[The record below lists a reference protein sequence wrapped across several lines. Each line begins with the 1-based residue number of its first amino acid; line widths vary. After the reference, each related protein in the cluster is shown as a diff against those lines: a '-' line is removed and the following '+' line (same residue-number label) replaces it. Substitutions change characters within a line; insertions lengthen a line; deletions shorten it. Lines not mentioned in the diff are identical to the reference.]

1 MAVPRTRSR
10 WRLTREAIHDGAGVR
25 CSCSRAPS
33 TMGARPARRAL
44 RPDPWFE
51 MGAPP
56 PSPQALPWTDDLAGM
71 DEATHVPSMQ
81 AQTKTQIVGFME
93 LQVGSLA
100 VQVPIRAA
108 EPTAALPLASFE
120 VEGESYA
127 ILIRGDSSSKA
138 VERAM
143 GEAAKQAVVHL
154 SRKLLN

>member
-1 MAVPRTRSR
+1 MTACERALATRLRRRAHGRIQRAVR
-10 WRLTREAIHDGAGVR
+10 WRLRARMPSWLAPASRGTLAAAG
-25 CSCSRAPS
+25 S
-33 TMGARPARRAL
+33 
-44 RPDPWFE
+44 
-51 MGAPP
+51 
-56 PSPQALPWTDDLAGM
+56 
-71 DEATHVPSMQ
+71 ATHVSCMQ
-81 AQTKTQIVGFME
+81 TLTKTELVGFME

-108 EPTAALPLASFE
+108 EPGPSLPLASFE
-120 VEGESYA
+120 VEGDACA

>member
-1 MAVPRTRSR
+1 V
-10 WRLTREAIHDGAGVR
+10 
-25 CSCSRAPS
+25 
-33 TMGARPARRAL
+33 
-44 RPDPWFE
+44 DPE
-51 MGAPP
+51 
-56 PSPQALPWTDDLAGM
+56 ALPWTDDLAGM
-71 DEATHVPSMQ
+71 YDATHVPFMQ
-81 AQTKTQIVGFME
+81 TQTKTQVVGFME

-108 EPTAALPLASFE
+108 DPTPTLPLASFE
-120 VEGESYA
+120 VEGDSYA

>member
-1 MAVPRTRSR
+1 MTRAER
-10 WRLTREAIHDGAGVR
+10 
-25 CSCSRAPS
+25 
-33 TMGARPARRAL
+33 RRAHGRIQRTVRWSL
-44 RPDPWFE
+44 RARIPAWLVPASR
-51 MGAPP
+51 G
-56 PSPQALPWTDDLAGM
+56 TLAGGYGT
-71 DEATHVPSMQ
+71 THVSCMQ
-81 AQTKTQIVGFME
+81 TLTKTELVGFME

-108 EPTAALPLASFE
+108 EPGPQLPLASFE
-120 VEGESYA
+120 VEGDACA